1 VLFRS
6 QHKCPSRHEMDAW
19 LTPTGEMEPM
29 EASFWNDKRPN
40 GVSNDI
46 DLSQFGSILEV
57 FDASCA
63 THADRPAF
71 TTMGVTLTWGAIERC
86 SAAFAGYMRRFA
98 DLKPGGR
105 IASQMPNV
113 LEFPVA
119 VFGAVR
125 AGLVVVNANPL
136 YPAREMRHQF
146 TASGA
151 RALIYMNIFGHLVQ
165 QV

>member
-1 VLFRS
+1 
-6 QHKCPSRHEMDAW
+6 AW

-71 TTMGVTLTWGAIERC
+71 TNMGVTLTWGDIERY
-86 SAAFAGYMRRFA
+86 SAAFAGYIQKYT
-98 DLKPGGR
+98 DLKPGDR
-105 IASQMPNV
+105 IAIQMPNV
-113 LEFPVA
+113 LQFPMA
-119 VFGAVR
+119 VFGAMR
-125 AGLVVVNANPL
+125 AGLVVVNTNPL
-136 YPAREMRHQF
+136 YTAREMRHQF

-151 RALIYMNIFGHLVQ
+151 PAPISRTLCGHLVPH
-165 QV
+165 VPPASAA

>member
-1 VLFRS
+1 
-6 QHKCPSRHEMDAW
+6 MDAW

-71 TTMGVTLTWGAIERC
+71 TNMGVTLTWG
-86 SAAFAGYMRRFA
+86 GYRT
-98 DLKPGGR
+98 L
-105 IASQMPNV
+105 
-113 LEFPVA
+113 LC
-119 VFGAVR
+119 
-125 AGLVVVNANPL
+125 GLCRL
-136 YPAREMRHQF
+136 YPEVHRSEA
-146 TASGA
+146 G
-151 RALIYMNIFGHLVQ
+151 
-165 QV
+165 